1 MSEATIPAPHRRTA
15 KATELTTR
23 LTGRITIRL
32 VIPSLIGIKKYI
44 NFHLKERER
53 ERKRGVKKKTIL
65 AIRGRGGGV
74 VDHMVWIISCLR
86 RRSMVSRRGSNFFL
100 DDSRARSC
108 AADMFISN
116 PDSSAAVSVDDDNG
130 LGVDDV
136 VRGEGVGCVWGL
148 SESTASLTT

>member
-53 ERKRGVKKKTIL
+53 KRGVKKK
-65 AIRGRGGGV
+65 
-74 VDHMVWIISCLR
+74 R
-86 RRSMVSRRGSNFFL
+86 RFWRSE
-100 DDSRARSC
+100 
-108 AADMFISN
+108 
-116 PDSSAAVSVDDDNG
+116 
-130 LGVDDV
+130 
-136 VRGEGVGCVWGL
+136 EGVGASWITWSGSFRACDVGRWSHDGGQISFL
-148 SESTASLTT
+148 TTVGHEAAPLTCSYPILTPVPRSVSTTTTASSSTTSSVVKA